1 MGGDWLLGGDFR
13 AGRYS
18 GNLAFAE
25 AEGGVL
31 QVTGGPVFARLLF
44 FEVAQFEPMLTGAA
58 FAFFFVVAVWWV
70 KSISLSSSGG
80 PGVGEIRIACR
91 CLSSAAH
98 EDYRLVRVARRI

>member
-1 MGGDWLLGGDFR
+1 MGGDWRLGGDFR

-31 QVTGGPVFARLLF
+31 QVIGGLVFARLLF

-58 FAFFFVVAVWWV
+58 FGYFCGCR
-70 KSISLSSSGG
+70 L
-80 PGVGEIRIACR
+80 VGEIDFIVF
-91 CLSSAAH
+91 
-98 EDYRLVRVARRI
+98 VRWTCGW

>member
-18 GNLAFAE
+18 GNRAFAE

-44 FEVAQFEPMLTGAA
+44 FEVAQFEPILTGAA
-58 FAFFFVVAVWWV
+58 FGYFYGCR
-70 KSISLSSSGG
+70 L
-80 PGVGEIRIACR
+80 VGEIDFTVFVWWTCGW
-91 CLSSAAH
+91 
-98 EDYRLVRVARRI
+98 